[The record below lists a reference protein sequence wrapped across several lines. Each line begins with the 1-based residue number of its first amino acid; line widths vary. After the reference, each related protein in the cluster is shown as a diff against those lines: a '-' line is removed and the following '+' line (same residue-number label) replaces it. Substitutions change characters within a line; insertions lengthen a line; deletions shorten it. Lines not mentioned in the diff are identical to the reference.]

1 MKQALANPA
10 IRRILAA
17 AAVSQIGDWAARL
30 AVAFVVLDETGLASG
45 VSVVAVLFFLPW
57 LGPGQLLASFG
68 DRMPR
73 VRLLV
78 GSELTRA
85 ALYAAIALAA
95 STGAPVWI
103 LLTGV
108 ALVAV
113 IDPVWEANR
122 SALLVDVASDDEYAP
137 AQKFVTSVN
146 QASTLVG
153 WALGGVLVA
162 AVGTVGTLW
171 FNAGSFVVSAMFVG
185 GISVPKDSERPHRS
199 GSLRAAVRF
208 LRSDRV
214 SLIAIVTTVGL
225 TIPGMGIETQAPVFG
240 REAGLADQWIGVLA
254 AMVPAV
260 TLLGVLLIPHR
271 RPDAQLLSMSFG
283 VSAVAL
289 VGAAVAFS
297 FRSVAILA
305 FVGYAAVGVPFA
317 ASTAANI
324 VVGRRLPG
332 SDRAS
337 VFVVVQT
344 AVFAALSIGAIVG
357 GPISDLAGSVFA
369 NISLAIVGAVIC
381 GVGGI
386 LTFSHG
392 NLAPSERVV
401 SNFTRNR
408 KSPFHD

>member
-1 MKQALANPA
+1 MKEALANPA

-17 AAVSQIGDWAARL
+17 AAASQIGDWAARL

-45 VSVVAVLFFLPW
+45 VSVVGVLYFLPW
-57 LGPGQLLASFG
+57 LGPGQVLASFG
-68 DRMPR
+68 DRVPR

-85 ALYAAIALAA
+85 GLYAAIALAA
-95 STGAPVWI
+95 SAAAPVWI
-103 LLTGV
+103 LLIGV

-162 AVGTVGTLW
+162 TIGTGGTLW
-171 FNAGSFVVSAMFVG
+171 FNAGSFVLSAVLIG
-185 GISVPKDSERPHRS
+185 GIAVPRDSERPHRS
-199 GSLRAAVRF
+199 GSLRAAMGF
-208 LRSDRV
+208 LRSDRI
-214 SLIAIVTTVGL
+214 SLIAIVTTMGL

-240 REAGLADQWIGVLA
+240 RAVGLPDHWIGVLA

-271 RPDAQLLSMSFG
+271 RPDAILLSVSFG

-297 FRSVAILA
+297 FRSVPILA

-324 VVGRRLPG
+324 VVGRRLPS

-344 AVFAALSIGAIVG
+344 AIFSALSIGAIIG
-357 GPISDLAGSVFA
+357 GPISDVAGSVFA
-369 NISLAIVGAVIC
+369 NISLAMVGAVIC
-381 GVGGI
+381 GIGAIV
-386 LTFSHG
+386 TFSNE
-392 NLAPSERVV
+392 NLAPSEGAVG
-401 SNFTRNR
+401 NLTKNPN
-408 KSPFHD
+408 SPFHD